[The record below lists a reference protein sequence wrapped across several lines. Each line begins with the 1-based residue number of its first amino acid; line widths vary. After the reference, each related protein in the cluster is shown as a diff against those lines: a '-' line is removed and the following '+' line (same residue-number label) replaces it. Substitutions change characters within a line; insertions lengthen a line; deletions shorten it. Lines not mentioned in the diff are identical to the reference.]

1 MIFDWLLRVLQFGNV
16 VLIMC
21 QVIYHYMPEN
31 GGIWIMFAL
40 ILWEGTLGGMG
51 YVHTFY
57 QISQKVSAFWA
68 ILFIPNCLIS
78 IHLTNIKLIHL
89 GVVFLY
95 YLLSQLQTS
104 VGY

>member
-1 MIFDWLLRVLQFGNV
+1 
-16 VLIMC
+16 
-21 QVIYHYMPEN
+21 
-31 GGIWIMFAL
+31 MFAL

-57 QISQKVSAFWA
+57 QISQKVCAFWA
-68 ILFIPNCLIS
+68 ILIVPNCLIS
-78 IHLTNIKLIHL
+78 IHLMNVKLIHL